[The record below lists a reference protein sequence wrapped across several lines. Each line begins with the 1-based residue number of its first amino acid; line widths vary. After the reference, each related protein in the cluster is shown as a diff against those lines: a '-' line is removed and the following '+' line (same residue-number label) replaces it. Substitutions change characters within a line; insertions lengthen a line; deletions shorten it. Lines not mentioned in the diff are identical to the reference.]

1 MRGAT
6 RPDLASR
13 ARRLHPRSDAGVTG
27 DRAAH
32 TKTLASGSKTPRRR
46 ATRDVA
52 SSAGSARMLLTR
64 NGQPVRRSDPKT
76 DSRDPSSQTLSRNR
90 PSGQRL
96 AGRSTRRAS
105 RGLNPGSARR
115 ARPTTGRGPNRRGHS
130 TQRSSRSS
138 APGSTRRARPTMG
151 RGPGRR
157 GHSTQRSSRSPAPGS
172 TRRARPTMGRG
183 PGRRGHS
190 TQHSSRS
197 PAPGSTRR
205 ARPTM
210 GREPGRRG
218 HSTRGSNRSL
228 GLNPRQRRKPGR
240 RSDRSHGDRS
250 SPDPSRE
257 SDPRLMLASEQGRNG
272 TGNPNEHHVRPLPP
286 TARRHVQSSTRRS
299 RRSLAERAFQR
310 DAGFDPSIRVVVGL
324 QRAVAPEKIRG
335 LEAGARDRA
344 RSPLHATAEPSSR

>member
-130 TQRSSRSS
+130 TQR
-138 APGSTRRARPTMG
+138 
-151 RGPGRR
+151 
-157 GHSTQRSSRSPAPGS
+157 
-172 TRRARPTMGRG
+172 
-183 PGRRGHS
+183 
-190 TQHSSRS
+190 SSRS

>member
-130 TQRSSRSS
+130 TQRSSRS
-138 APGSTRRARPTMG
+138 
-151 RGPGRR
+151 
-157 GHSTQRSSRSPAPGS
+157 PAPGS

-183 PGRRGHS
+183 PD
-190 TQHSSRS
+190 
-197 PAPGSTRR
+197 
-205 ARPTM
+205 
-210 GREPGRRG
+210 RRG

-250 SPDPSRE
+250 SPDSSRE

>member
-172 TRRARPTMGRG
+172 TRRARPTMGR
-183 PGRRGHS
+183 
-190 TQHSSRS
+190 
-197 PAPGSTRR
+197 
-205 ARPTM
+205 
-210 GREPGRRG
+210 EPGRRG

>member
-115 ARPTTGRGPNRRGHS
+115 ARPTTGREPN
-130 TQRSSRSS
+130 
-138 APGSTRRARPTMG
+138 
-151 RGPGRR
+151 RR

-183 PGRRGHS
+183 PD
-190 TQHSSRS
+190 
-197 PAPGSTRR
+197 
-205 ARPTM
+205 
-210 GREPGRRG
+210 RRG

-250 SPDPSRE
+250 SPDSSRE

>member
-130 TQRSSRSS
+130 TQRSSRSP

-183 PGRRGHS
+183 PD
-190 TQHSSRS
+190 
-197 PAPGSTRR
+197 
-205 ARPTM
+205 
-210 GREPGRRG
+210 RRG

-250 SPDPSRE
+250 SPDSSRE

>member
-138 APGSTRRARPTMG
+138 
-151 RGPGRR
+151 
-157 GHSTQRSSRSPAPGS
+157 
-172 TRRARPTMGRG
+172 
-183 PGRRGHS
+183 
-190 TQHSSRS
+190 
-197 PAPGSTRR
+197 APGSTRR

>member
-1 MRGAT
+1 MRGAI

-115 ARPTTGRGPNRRGHS
+115 ARPTTGREPN
-130 TQRSSRSS
+130 
-138 APGSTRRARPTMG
+138 
-151 RGPGRR
+151 RR

-183 PGRRGHS
+183 PD
-190 TQHSSRS
+190 
-197 PAPGSTRR
+197 
-205 ARPTM
+205 
-210 GREPGRRG
+210 RRG

-250 SPDPSRE
+250 SPDSSRE